1 MLCRRQASPPLSSPA
16 RSPALSPMN
25 NQTLSPKLS
34 PRPSPTLSPKVSP
47 SLSPRPSPTLSPK
60 LSPTSTVRRRVVFR
74 CFFARRL
81 RPRLLHDQTSSS
93 AREIPTGFPI
103 SSTLRSPQL
112 SPALSPEVSPKIS
125 PTISPALS
133 PRARPALSP
142 RASPTLSPRS
152 SPTRIPFLTSALFM
166 RCCHFGFWDRSGA
179 CKLDAVVLLF
189 SSTTSR
195 RMLPNPTLGPM
206 ISPVLASVSPT
217 ISPALSPMSIPATSH
232 LTRGGQ
238 ESLLAFPLLW
248 CDCCV
253 VLPLPNSHPMN
264 PPSTM
269 FRARNAV
276 TLEREKENREYSS
289 VLIARLASMPMRMAG
304 NRTAQRS

>member
-16 RSPALSPMN
+16 RSPALSPMD

-47 SLSPRPSPTLSPK
+47 SLSPRPSPTLSPE

-125 PTISPALS
+125 P
-133 PRARPALSP
+133 
-142 RASPTLSPRS
+142 
-152 SPTRIPFLTSALFM
+152 
-166 RCCHFGFWDRSGA
+166 
-179 CKLDAVVLLF
+179 
-189 SSTTSR
+189 
-195 RMLPNPTLGPM
+195 
-206 ISPVLASVSPT
+206 
-217 ISPALSPMSIPATSH
+217 ALSPMSIPATSH

-253 VLPLPNSHPMN
+253 VLSVPNSHPMN

-289 VLIARLASMPMRMAG
+289 VLIARLASMPMRMA
-304 NRTAQRS
+304 